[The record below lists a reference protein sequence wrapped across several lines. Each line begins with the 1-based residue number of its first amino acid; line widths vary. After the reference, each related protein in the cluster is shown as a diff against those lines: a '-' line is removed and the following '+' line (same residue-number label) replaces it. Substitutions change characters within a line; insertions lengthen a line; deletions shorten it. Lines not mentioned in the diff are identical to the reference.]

1 MNEFN
6 QSLKYDQRMH
16 VADIQ
21 GSIAYAKALQRSGL
35 LTDSELE
42 TMITGLTKVGEEWK
56 NNAVSV

>member
-1 MNEFN
+1 
-6 QSLKYDQRMH
+6 MH